1 MFNDQPRVRATVL
14 AKPTPTTLVVQLAGD
29 VQVTIDGVAPVG
41 TSIDVY
47 ADDVVQRGNGYELV
61 NFTGYRLTHPRVQR
75 QSDRAKRIEPMEV
88 EVKTAAVTGPLNPR
102 NPKLMPLFTGP
113 GNPWG
118 ITPDDYKPGA

>member
-47 ADDVVQRGNGYELV
+47 AEIG
-61 NFTGYRLTHPRVQR
+61 
-75 QSDRAKRIEPMEV
+75 RAHV
-88 EVKTAAVTGPLNPR
+88 
-102 NPKLMPLFTGP
+102 
-113 GNPWG
+113 
-118 ITPDDYKPGA
+118 

>member
-61 NFTGYRLTHPRVQR
+61 NFTGYRLTHPGSSVSPIAPSASSPWRSR
-75 QSDRAKRIEPMEV
+75 SR
-88 EVKTAAVTGPLNPR
+88 PR
-102 NPKLMPLFTGP
+102 P
-113 GNPWG
+113 
-118 ITPDDYKPGA
+118 